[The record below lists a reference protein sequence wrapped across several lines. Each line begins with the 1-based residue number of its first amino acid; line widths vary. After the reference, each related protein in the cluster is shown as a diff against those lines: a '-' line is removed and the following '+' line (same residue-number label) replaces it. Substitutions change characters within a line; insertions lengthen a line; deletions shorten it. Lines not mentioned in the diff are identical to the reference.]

1 MEADAVADGNLTIGD
16 DEFPAGKPQIRAPQP
31 GPLDN
36 FLSLLF
42 PLRCVHC
49 GRGGDWLC
57 PECLAALEPIGP
69 DRCRRCGRPARIDLS
84 GRGLPGSSGLPGLRE
99 APVPHALSG
108 AGDPL
113 ASRDPAGCPECRGR
127 RLPFSSAGAAFRY
140 SGPARSLVHALKY
153 SGQRRLARFMAAIS
167 ADLSGLTRGTR
178 EVTLT
183 YVPLHRS
190 KLLARGYNHAGLYA
204 QAVSR
209 CLDLPLENLLT
220 KCRPTPAQNRL
231 NFHERRKNLSES
243 ISLRR
248 RDQKAARRVILID
261 DVYTTGSTAAECAG
275 VLREEM
281 GVTVEVWTFARTVK
295 EKE

>member
-1 MEADAVADGNLTIGD
+1 MADGNLTIGD
-16 DEFPAGKPQIRAPQP
+16 DKFPAGKPQIRAPHP
-31 GPLDN
+31 GPFDD
-36 FLSLLF
+36 FLSLFF

-49 GRGGDWLC
+49 GSPGAWLC
-57 PECLAALEPIGP
+57 PGCLAALEPIGP
-69 DRCRRCGRPARIDLS
+69 DRCRRCGRPASRN
-84 GRGLPGSSGLPGLRE
+84 LPGAHNQPR
-99 APVPHALSG
+99 PHAR
-108 AGDPL
+108 P
-113 ASRDPAGCPECRGR
+113 ASSESTGCRECRGR
-127 RLPFSSAGAAFRY
+127 RLPFSSARAAFRY

-183 YVPLHRS
+183 HVPQHRS
-190 KLLARGYNHAGLYA
+190 KLLARGYNHAELYA

-220 KCRPTPAQNRL
+220 KRHPTPAQNRL

-248 RDQKAARRVILID
+248 DAKATRRVILID
-261 DVYTTGSTAAECAG
+261 DVYTTGSTAAECAE
-275 VLREEM
+275 VLREGM
-281 GVTVEVWTFARTVK
+281 GITVEVWTFAHTVK